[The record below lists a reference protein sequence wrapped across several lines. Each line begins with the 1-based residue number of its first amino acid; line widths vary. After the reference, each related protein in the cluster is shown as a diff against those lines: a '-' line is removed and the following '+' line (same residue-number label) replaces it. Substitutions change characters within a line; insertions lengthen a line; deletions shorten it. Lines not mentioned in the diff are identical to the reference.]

1 MLDAGR
7 ERNCLVAE
15 LGMLYAT
22 AMRCRVPEDHV
33 IYILEKSDRLL

>member
-1 MLDAGR
+1 MLEAGL

-33 IYILEKSDRLL
+33 IYTREI